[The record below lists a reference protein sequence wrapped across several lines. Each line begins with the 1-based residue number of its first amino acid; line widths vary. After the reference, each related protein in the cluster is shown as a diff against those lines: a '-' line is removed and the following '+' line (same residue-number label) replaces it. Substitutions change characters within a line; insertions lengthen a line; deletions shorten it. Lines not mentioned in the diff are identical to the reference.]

1 MRGGYQLD
9 YCHHAKAVSVPFLG
23 GKSALDGGQQ
33 TRVSLMASA
42 VSTVGPRASFRTLCV
57 LVSRFVKW
65 SKKQLPCKSAAL
77 ETRAKRC
84 QKPGGIR

>member
-9 YCHHAKAVSVPFLG
+9 YCHDAKAVSVPFLG

-33 TRVSLMASA
+33 TRVSVMASA
-42 VSTVGPRASFRTLCV
+42 VSTVGPRASFRTPCV

-65 SKKQLPCKSAAL
+65 GKKQLPCKIAAL

-84 QKPGGIR
+84 